1 MYLQVLLGARGLYLF
16 KGFRLVSYEE
26 EKEMRKILADLYGVG
41 RSRHRKKS
49 LKEWLEDEIK
59 AAEQEITTTR
69 NKSIGQKPHGQY
81 IIEKAEKKLERLRKE
96 LTKLEKS

>member
-1 MYLQVLLGARGLYLF
+1 
-16 KGFRLVSYEE
+16 
-26 EKEMRKILADLYGVG
+26 MRKILADLYGVG
-41 RSRHRKKS
+41 RSSHRKKS

-59 AAEQEITTTR
+59 ASEQEITTMR
-69 NKSIGQKPHGQY
+69 KPHGQY

>member
-1 MYLQVLLGARGLYLF
+1 
-16 KGFRLVSYEE
+16 
-26 EKEMRKILADLYGVG
+26 MRKILTDLYSVG

-59 AAEQEITTTR
+59 AAEQEITATR

-81 IIEKAEKKLERLRKE
+81 IIKKAEKKLERLRKE

>member
-1 MYLQVLLGARGLYLF
+1 
-16 KGFRLVSYEE
+16 
-26 EKEMRKILADLYGVG
+26 MRKILADLYGVG
-41 RSRHRKKS
+41 RSSHRKKS

-59 AAEQEITTTR
+59 ASEQEITTMR
-69 NKSIGQKPHGQY
+69 KKSIGQKPHGQYIIEKAEKPHGQY

>member
-1 MYLQVLLGARGLYLF
+1 LPKV
-16 KGFRLVSYEE
+16 FRLFFYEK

-41 RSRHRKKS
+41 RSRQRKKS

-69 NKSIGQKPHGQY
+69 NKSIGQKPQGQY
-81 IIEKAEKKLERLRKE
+81 IIERAEKKLERLRKE
-96 LTKLEKS
+96 LTKLERS

>member
-1 MYLQVLLGARGLYLF
+1 
-16 KGFRLVSYEE
+16 
-26 EKEMRKILADLYGVG
+26 MRKILADLYGVD

-69 NKSIGQKPHGQY
+69 NIVY
-81 IIEKAEKKLERLRKE
+81 WAE
-96 LTKLEKS
+96 TTWSVHH

>member
-1 MYLQVLLGARGLYLF
+1 LPKV
-16 KGFRLVSYEE
+16 FRLFFYEK

-41 RSRHRKKS
+41 RSRQRKKS

-69 NKSIGQKPHGQY
+69 NKSIGQKPQGQY
-81 IIEKAEKKLERLRKE
+81 IIERAEKKLERLRKE

>member
-1 MYLQVLLGARGLYLF
+1 
-16 KGFRLVSYEE
+16 
-26 EKEMRKILADLYGVG
+26 MRKILSDLYGVD
-41 RSRHRKKS
+41 RTRHRKKS

-69 NKSIGQKPHGQY
+69 NKSTAQKPHGQY

>member
-1 MYLQVLLGARGLYLF
+1 
-16 KGFRLVSYEE
+16 
-26 EKEMRKILADLYGVG
+26 MRKILADLYGVD

-59 AAEQEITTTR
+59 AAEQEIATTR
-69 NKSIGQKPHGQY
+69 NRPIGQKPHGQY